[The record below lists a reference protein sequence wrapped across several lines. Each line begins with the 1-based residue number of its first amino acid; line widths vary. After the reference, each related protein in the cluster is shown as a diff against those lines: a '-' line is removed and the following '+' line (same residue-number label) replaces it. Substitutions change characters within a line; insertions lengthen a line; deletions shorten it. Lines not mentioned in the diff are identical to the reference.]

1 MMDDPQKQIDL
12 LRTTIEVLEQENSQ
26 LSERAEDAMLLGLV
40 AEAIQG
46 IQDPHEV
53 MLQVLERISILK
65 DFPFVTCG
73 KISGSS
79 LDKIASYS
87 LFTDNE
93 NEGYPI
99 EVQPDIHDELRDGPT
114 IDRRLQ
120 NIRVHFSDTSFAPS
134 SAVIIPFSCRDF
146 GPSLLLLFDRENSN
160 NELGPSLF
168 LLDQIVNMAVSY
180 IDNLYLS
187 RELDLA
193 NANLENRIQQKT
205 ADLTLANQKL
215 LESHNRFTAVL
226 DGIDAYVYV
235 VNLETYEVLYLNRK
249 CETEISATHI
259 GSICYKALKDR
270 SYPCNDCNIPGLL
283 EHVDDP
289 DYVVVTEAWEPSLS
303 TWLLNREKII
313 SWPDVRLAK
322 LTIATDVSDLKK
334 AEDERNKMQQNLQQ
348 AQKMEAVG
356 ILAGSVAH
364 DLNNILS
371 GIVSYPDLLLDSI
384 AENEPMR
391 KPLETIK
398 SAGEK
403 AAAIVR
409 DLLTLARRGV
419 KEDNPVDFGQIV
431 KDYIESAECKNLLR
445 DNERVQIIEP
455 VDYESY
461 IVNGSAPHLA
471 NVVMNLVT
479 NAAEAMP
486 NGGTITIQTD
496 AITLTT
502 QPPGFK
508 GWRPGPYVRLIVK
521 DNGSGISESAQ
532 QRVFEPFYS
541 DKKLD
546 RSGTGLG
553 LAIVWG
559 TVVDHNG
566 FVTLESEHRI
576 GTSFQVLLPLV
587 DSDIPVVADIK
598 AQELVKG
605 SGQSILVVD
614 DVENQRQIA
623 SDILLHL
630 GYSVATV
637 DSGEQAIEYL
647 KESSADIVLLDMIM
661 SPGIDGLE
669 TYKRII
675 EIQPSQTVI
684 IVSGYS
690 RADKIEEAKKL
701 GISQFVAKPYSMVK
715 ISAAVEQAIRSA
727 EKPAT

>member
-1 MMDDPQKQIDL
+1 MMDDPQKEIDL

-46 IQDPHEV
+46 IKDPHEV
-53 MLQVLERISILK
+53 LLQVLERISILK

-73 KISGSS
+73 TISETS
-79 LDKIASYS
+79 LQRIASYS
-87 LFTDNE
+87 LFTDSD

-99 EVQPDIHDELRDGPT
+99 EILPDILHEIKDGPT
-114 IDRRLQ
+114 IDQGLQ
-120 NIRVHFSDTSFAPS
+120 HIRVNFSTNSFAPS
-134 SAVIIPFSCRDF
+134 SVVIIPFNCHDF
-146 GPSLLLLFDRENSN
+146 GPSLLLLFGRKNSKS
-160 NELGPSLF
+160 ELGSGLF

-193 NANLENRIQQKT
+193 NTNLESRIKQKT
-205 ADLTLANQKL
+205 ADLTQANQRL

-226 DGIDAYVYV
+226 DGIDAFVYV
-235 VNLETYEVLYLNRK
+235 VNLETYELLYVNKK
-249 CETEISATHI
+249 CESEIPTAHI
-259 GSICYKALKDR
+259 GSICYKGSKDR
-270 SYPCNDCNIPGLL
+270 SYPCADCNIPTLL
-283 EHVDDP
+283 KHLNEP
-289 DYVVVTEAWEPSLS
+289 DYVVVQEAWEPSLS

-313 SWPDVRLAK
+313 SWPDVHLAK
-322 LTIATDVSDLKK
+322 LTISTDISDLKL
-334 AEDERNKMQQNLQQ
+334 AEEERNKMQQKFQQ

-371 GIVSYPDLLLDSI
+371 GIVSYPDLLLDGI
-384 AENEPMR
+384 AETEPMR

-409 DLLTLARRGV
+409 DLLTLARRGI
-419 KEDNPVDFGQIV
+419 KDDSLVDFGRLV
-431 KDYIESAECKNLLR
+431 KDYMDSAECKNLLC
-445 DNERVQIIEP
+445 DHDKVHIIEP
-455 VDYESY
+455 ACYESY

-471 NVVMNLVT
+471 NILMNLVT
-479 NAAEAMP
+479 NAAEAMVE
-486 NGGTITIQTD
+486 GGTIIINLDVVTPTS
-496 AITLTT
+496 
-502 QPPGFK
+502 QPAGFR
-508 GWRPGPYVRLIVK
+508 GWRPGPYVRLSVK
-521 DNGSGISESAQ
+521 DNGPGISEAAQ

-541 DKKLD
+541 DKNLD

-566 FVTLESEHRI
+566 FVTLESEPGV
-576 GTSFQVLLPLV
+576 GTSFQVLLPLL
-587 DSDIPVVADIK
+587 DSDTSEESTTKDLDPVR
-598 AQELVKG
+598 G
-605 SGQSILVVD
+605 SGESILVVD

-623 SDILLHL
+623 SDILVHL
-630 GYSVATV
+630 GYSVTTV
-637 DSGEQAIEYL
+637 DSGEQAIAYL
-647 KESSADIVLLDMIM
+647 KDTSADIVLLDMIM

-669 TYKRII
+669 TYRQIR
-675 EIQPSQTVI
+675 EIHPKQPVI

-690 RADKIEEAKKL
+690 KADRIEEAKKL

-715 ISAAVEQAIRSA
+715 ISEAVEQAIQSA
-727 EKPAT
+727 DKSTT